1 MTLEHIPS
9 SKNLYGSHSVAFSH
23 AYLPLLPQDRIRQY
37 FEKIKN
43 AETGPARQ
51 SIQYHDS
58 HLLLLTLATERTT
71 VVDKEAA
78 NRFITHAISQA
89 HLKNKP
95 TGSSTAST
103 PQSVHVPAKTTSK
116 MVARA
121 QYEQEL
127 RELDEEGGNS
137 DEADKL
143 EVFDE
148 SQPVDEENSSSDSDD
163 SMPPP
168 VVNNKGK
175 GKATDLKSNRKRQR
189 TNIDPFTGKQIFF
202 GLVPLLHFLNSI
214 PH

>member
-1 MTLEHIPS
+1 MTI
-9 SKNLYGSHSVAFSH
+9 
-23 AYLPLLPQDRIRQY
+23 
-37 FEKIKN
+37 
-43 AETGPARQ
+43 
-51 SIQYHDS
+51 
-58 HLLLLTLATERTT
+58 ERTT

-95 TGSSTAST
+95 AGSSTANT

-127 RELDEEGGNS
+127 RELDEEGGDS

-143 EVFDE
+143 EVFGE
-148 SQPVDEENSSSDSDD
+148 SQPADEDKSSSDSDD

-168 VVNNKGK
+168 TINKGK
-175 GKATDLKSNRKRQR
+175 GKATDIKSNRKRQR
-189 TNIDPFTGKQIFF
+189 TNIDPFTGKRN
-202 GLVPLLHFLNSI
+202 VPPTPLLHFLINMPHQAKWNLLQKPSQRNLKRQNRNVTDLPDHLPI
-214 PH
+214 PLVSCL